1 MCKVSFIIPAF
12 NAEKTIERTV
22 DSILNQ
28 VDTKIEYE
36 VIVVNDGSTDN
47 TTEVLKKYNNKITVL
62 NKENSGV
69 AVSRN
74 YGVEKSNGE
83 YIIFVDSDDFISST
97 LLKDIENYIE
107 KDVDL
112 IKWSPIWC
120 DAKGNKIKDIAL
132 NEYMECT
139 GEDGFN
145 YLYGSDYLISAVWNY
160 AYKKEIIIPFPE
172 GTAHEDFAVAAL
184 MIIKAKTM
192 VITGKE
198 EYYYVQTDSSAMRG
212 NNHEKELK
220 RCKDILLHYDNIY
233 EESKKLEIKE
243 ETRENLR
250 IFITNSII
258 VMVNDLDEENKKYFI
273 EEIKKRKLYKNIKCR
288 NIKQLLKRVLLKIKY

>member
-97 LLKDIENYIE
+97 LLKDIENYI
-107 KDVDL
+107 
-112 IKWSPIWC
+112 
-120 DAKGNKIKDIAL
+120 
-132 NEYMECT
+132 
-139 GEDGFN
+139 
-145 YLYGSDYLISAVWNY
+145 
-160 AYKKEIIIPFPE
+160 
-172 GTAHEDFAVAAL
+172 
-184 MIIKAKTM
+184 
-192 VITGKE
+192 
-198 EYYYVQTDSSAMRG
+198 
-212 NNHEKELK
+212 
-220 RCKDILLHYDNIY
+220 
-233 EESKKLEIKE
+233 
-243 ETRENLR
+243 
-250 IFITNSII
+250 
-258 VMVNDLDEENKKYFI
+258 
-273 EEIKKRKLYKNIKCR
+273 
-288 NIKQLLKRVLLKIKY
+288 